1 MRRFLVVALVG
12 MLAACGSSS
21 SSSSSGK
28 GGEYVD
34 AMMKSYD
41 TSNSGVKD
49 VLDQKQAKC
58 IAEGT
63 VDAVGADTLESAG
76 LSPSDVSKGDAF
88 STIGKKLSV
97 AQAKDLVEV
106 FTNGKCFSFSDLV
119 IKEASAGSNNA
130 FGKLSKTKV
139 RCLFDKLLAEQAFK
153 DAMVNSMLGR
163 ASSSDAF
170 SKAFGDQSKLFTI
183 LSDCKIQPSEL
194 G

>member
-1 MRRFLVVALVG
+1 MRRFVLVALVG
-12 MLAACGSSS
+12 MLAACGSG
-21 SSSSSGK
+21 SSSSSGS
-28 GGEYVD
+28 GGKYVD

-49 VLDQKQAKC
+49 VLSRTQAQC

-63 VDAVGADTLESAG
+63 VDAVGADTLDSAG
-76 LSPSDVSKGDAF
+76 LSPSDLSKGDAF
-88 STIGKKLSV
+88 TTIGKKLTVS
-97 AQAKDLVEV
+97 QAKDLVDV
-106 FTNGKCFSFSDLV
+106 FTDGKCFSFSDLV

-170 SKAFGDQSKLFTI
+170 SKAFGNQSKLFTI
-183 LSDCKIQPSEL
+183 FSDCKIQPSEL